1 MSETDEQKM
10 GLIAVATPEER
21 RDGGPPF
28 KRMSPEGMPL
38 KYQFDMPMAVRIAGS
53 VHGLLFLIYIGMLVH
68 TWASQAW
75 PLKMFIAGL
84 FAAIPPF
91 GTFIYDHFMVK
102 AYVDEAS

>member
-1 MSETDEQKM
+1 MLSTAL
-10 GLIAVATPEER
+10 GRFRLISFIEGVSTILLFFVAI
-21 RDGGPPF
+21 
-28 KRMSPEGMPL
+28 PL
-38 KYQFDMPMAVRIAGS
+38 KYQFDLPMAVRIVGS
-53 VHGLLFLIYIGMLVH
+53 AHGLLFLVYIGMLVH

-102 AYVDEAS
+102 AYIDEAS

>member
-1 MSETDEQKM
+1 MLSTAL
-10 GLIAVATPEER
+10 GRFRLISFIEGISTIVLFLVA
-21 RDGGPPF
+21 
-28 KRMSPEGMPL
+28 MPL